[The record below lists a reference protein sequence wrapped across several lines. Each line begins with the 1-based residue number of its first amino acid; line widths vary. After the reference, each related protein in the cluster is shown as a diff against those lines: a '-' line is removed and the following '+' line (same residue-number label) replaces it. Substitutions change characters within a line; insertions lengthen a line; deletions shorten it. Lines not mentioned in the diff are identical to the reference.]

1 LPVVAHNR
9 YWATDNVYA
18 SANGGPYAFVL
29 EEANKRALP
38 DDPLFWGHLFGNN
51 TDWGLAV
58 YEQDWQ
64 AGDVDPVN
72 F

>member
-1 LPVVAHNR
+1 MAHNR